1 MGRLP
6 LAVLA
11 RYCLTGHRRPGV
23 PYTDITGH
31 DTASPG
37 HIHTCE
43 GTMGRLSGLGSSKE
57 KQMDQEKGKRSS
69 LCRTERVQGLW
80 LSDQLSTSGLLH
92 QC

>member
-6 LAVLA
+6 PAVLA
-11 RYCLTGHRRPGV
+11 RCCLTGHRRPGV
-23 PYTDITGH
+23 PYTDSTGH

-43 GTMGRLSGLGSSKE
+43 GAMGRLSGLGSSKE
-57 KQMDQEKGKRSS
+57 KQMDWEKGKRSS
-69 LCRTERVQGLW
+69 LCRTEAVQGLW
-80 LSDQLSTSGLLH
+80 LSGQLSTSGLLH